1 MTIVTD
7 EGNLFK
13 HLGYPSELL
22 LSNRKEKMNVKH
34 LQRFP
39 LVLLTILSMQSVNAS
54 TATPFNGFY
63 AGVTAGAVRN
73 TLKGE
78 LAAASLTFKSRNS
91 NHITGFLYGLMAGYG
106 RNLNGF
112 YLGAE
117 IGIQSDTTNKSKVYR
132 YDIVGN
138 DAEMKAKYQRGPVLS
153 IAPRLGVAFSGS
165 YIAYFKP
172 ALEISK
178 DKTIASSEDGDTE
191 SSKKKLKYA
200 FVPTV
205 GLEKAFSN
213 NILVRVEYAY
223 NLGSKAKVID
233 DNNASHSVKYTL
245 QAVKVGVAF
254 QF

>member
-1 MTIVTD
+1 MK
-7 EGNLFK
+7 L
-13 HLGYPSELL
+13 
-22 LSNRKEKMNVKH
+22 
-34 LQRFP
+34 LQRLP
-39 LVLLTILSMQSVNAS
+39 LVLLTILSTQVVNAS

-63 AGVTAGAVRN
+63 VGVTAGAVRN
-73 TLKGE
+73 NLKGE
-78 LAAASLTFKSRNS
+78 LAVASLTFKAKNS

-106 RNLNGF
+106 CNLNGF

-153 IAPRLGVAFSGS
+153 IAPRFGAVFSGS
-165 YIAYFKP
+165 YMAYFKP

-178 DKTIASSEDGDTE
+178 DKTVASDGSDTE

-200 FVPTV
+200 FAPTV

-213 NILVRVEYAY
+213 KGLVRVEYAY
-223 NLGSKAKVID
+223 NLGSKAKVTDD
-233 DNNASHSVKYTL
+233 DNTSHSVKYTSH
-245 QAVKVGVAF
+245 AVKVGVAY